1 MSSFNV
7 DDIPYLC
14 PISEKWENRPNS
26 NIVHFLMKTA
36 QITGKE
42 TGEIIGCS
50 KQYFENKKNRDSFSF
65 EDLVILAE
73 ACGYSICF
81 IDKEGEKHFRPTVS
95 YEVVDKVEAF
105 NKKNRENKMQ
115 EYEKLQNKLKK
126 LKEEL
131 EIWDWE
137 GDIE

>member
-14 PISEKWENRPNS
+14 PIDEKWEHRPNS
-26 NIVHFLMKTA
+26 NIVDFLMKTA

-42 TGEIIGCS
+42 AGEIIGCS
-50 KQYFENKKNRDSFSF
+50 KQYFENKKNRNSFSF
-65 EDLVILAE
+65 EDLVILSE

-81 IDKEGEKHFRPTVS
+81 MDRKGGKHFRPTVS
-95 YEVVDKVEAF
+95 PKVIDRVESL
-105 NKKNRENKMQ
+105 NKKHRNSKMQ
-115 EYEKLQNKLKK
+115 EYEKFLHTLEK

-131 EIWDWE
+131 GIEK
-137 GDIE
+137 GDLS